1 MVGREGHRAAM
12 LAAPPLRF
20 QFLNSEILPAEAPT
34 DERIKDLP
42 LFLNNIKDSAAVAR
56 KL

>member
-20 QFLNSEILPAEAPT
+20 QFLNSKILPAEAPT

-42 LFLNNIKDSAAVAR
+42 LFLNNIKDLVAVAR